1 MCSLCVAAAALLV
14 LSNKILLSHLPST
27 GAPVLTLLHNL
38 IGIIAPR
45 TCCRG
50 VDPEIRPNWRWLAAC
65 GAAAMV
71 NVLAS
76 NFVLYHSTVAFQQL
90 ARTATVPASAAVDYV
105 SCPGLFFAREQ
116 VAA

>member
-1 MCSLCVAAAALLV
+1 MRAGC
-14 LSNKILLSHLPST
+14 KST
-27 GAPVLTLLHNL
+27 GHELSFDT
-38 IGIIAPR
+38 
-45 TCCRG
+45 G
-50 VDPEIRPNWRWLAAC
+50 VDPEIRPNGRGLAAC